1 MNKPETL
8 CDRCEAWAS
17 CLLDYDGAACRR
29 NRTVEPTKADLVRSM
44 SDPELA
50 TFITKLVGCPLN
62 IMDDCPGNHQPSK
75 TCDAFRSDKPLL
87 CWTSWLQE
95 PAEGKPYD
103 W

>member
-8 CDRCEAWAS
+8 CDRCDAWAS
-17 CLLDYDGAACRR
+17 CLLDYDGVACRR
-29 NRTVEPTKADLVRSM
+29 NRTVEPIKADRVRSM

-50 TFITKLVGCPLN
+50 TFITELAGCPLN
-62 IMDDCPGNHQPSK
+62 ILDYCPGNHKPSK
-75 TCDAFRSDKPLL
+75 TCKPLL

-95 PAEGKPYD
+95 SAEAKSYV

>member
-8 CDRCEAWAS
+8 CDRCGALAS

-50 TFITKLVGCPLN
+50 TFITWLAGCPLN
-62 IMDDCPGNHQPSK
+62 LLVDCPGNHKPSK
-75 TCDAFRSDKPLL
+75 TCDPLL
-87 CWTSWLQE
+87 CWTSWLQK
-95 PAEGKPYD
+95 PVKGKSYD
-103 W
+103 R